1 MEQFQFKYRSNF
13 GEVDVAP
20 AQLPLTRPQTPTPQ
34 KKKKKMFV
42 SGKRNYYRN
51 FIESTCIFSY
61 DAWDV
66 AFKRYPQSLHFHKI

>member
-34 KKKKKMFV
+34 KKKNVCF
-42 SGKRNYYRN
+42 R
-51 FIESTCIFSY
+51 
-61 DAWDV
+61 
-66 AFKRYPQSLHFHKI
+66 